1 EEFLYDLIE
10 ELTVKMFA
18 IGGISLPRPFARMTW
33 AEAMDTT
40 GTDRPCSEMRNH
52 LHVVLRPCPGA
63 AKRLSAVEVARR
75 WLTIRKLAK
84 CMTDELPVPDER
96 RVQALAK
103 DKKRIKT
110 PRKQPGSI
118 SWFMAILSEN
128 IARRANREDACRGRF
143 WCLKVRGKSRT
154 ENLWDPVP
162 SPENAKGG

>member
-1 EEFLYDLIE
+1 MS
-10 ELTVKMFA
+10 TRFA
-18 IGGISLPRPFARMTW
+18 
-33 AEAMDTT
+33 AETPMS
-40 GTDRPCSEMRNH
+40 GTDLTPTLFEEQLAGLFTIDIEFRSEMRNH